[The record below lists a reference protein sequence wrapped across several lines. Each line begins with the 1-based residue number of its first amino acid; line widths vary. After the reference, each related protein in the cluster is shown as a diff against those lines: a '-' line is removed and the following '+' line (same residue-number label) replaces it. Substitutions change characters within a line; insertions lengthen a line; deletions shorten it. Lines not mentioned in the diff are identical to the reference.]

1 MRTSMSMRLGALV
14 ATVVISGGL
23 WLYGHG
29 GGSGSSSTVPAYCH
43 DVDRLT
49 TALTTIKEGGAA
61 RGQVPQLSSIGNAL
75 TSDAAAATKDGQAIA
90 AASLTRLA
98 ADVSSWRTSILTSN
112 AVNETIALD
121 RILSE
126 VSSVPGC

>member
-1 MRTSMSMRLGALV
+1 M
-14 ATVVISGGL
+14 ATLVISGGL
-23 WLYGHG
+23 WLYSHG
-29 GGSGSSSTVPAYCH
+29 GGAGATGPAPAYCH

-49 TALTTIKEGGAA
+49 PLLTTVKEGGAA
-61 RGQVPQLSSIGNAL
+61 RSQVPELASIGNAL
-75 TSDAAAATKDGQAIA
+75 TADAAAATKGGQAIA

-98 ADVSSWRTSILTSN
+98 ADVSAWRTSILTGN

-121 RILSE
+121 GILSE